1 MIKRE
6 RITETVTAIT
16 EHTEC
21 CWAKT
26 WLVNGIERLQ
36 AYRGFLYTSNHPI
49 YSLISS
55 CGDRIEISADDFRS
69 RLDAILNA

>member
-1 MIKRE
+1 MTYKE
-6 RITETVTAIT
+6 QITKTVSVIT

-26 WLVNGIERLQ
+26 WIVNGVECLQ
-36 AYRGFLYTSNHPI
+36 AYKGFFYASKPI

-55 CGDRIEISADDFRS
+55 CGDRIEISVEEFNN
-69 RLDAILNA
+69 RLKAILSA